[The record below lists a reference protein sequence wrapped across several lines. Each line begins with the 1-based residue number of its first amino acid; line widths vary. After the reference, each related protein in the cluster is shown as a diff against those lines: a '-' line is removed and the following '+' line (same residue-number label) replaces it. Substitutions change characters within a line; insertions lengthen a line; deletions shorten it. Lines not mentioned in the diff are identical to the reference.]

1 MFVACPPYG
10 IDYIASIL
18 IPADGR
24 TRPPRFSLELRR
36 SHVHAFTI
44 QNKTHLSRNH
54 SVVPDGVTG
63 PETNPLRNRTVL
75 LLGFGKLLLGAEG
88 LLGLFFMISLAPHD
102 HYNNPNK
109 TWRYHRRD
117 DNDSRGSR
125 TGILMACRSVE
136 ILNSR

>member
-1 MFVACPPYG
+1 MACPPYG

-88 LLGLFFMISLAPHD
+88 LLGLLVDSCQHRTA
-102 HYNNPNK
+102 
-109 TWRYHRRD
+109 TWTQTKNWDLEYGKQ
-117 DNDSRGSR
+117 S
-125 TGILMACRSVE
+125 A
-136 ILNSR
+136 